1 MATDY
6 GNKSIV
12 TDGLVFAIDAANRQ
26 SYPGSGTTA
35 NTLLGT
41 SNATLHNG
49 VAITTEKGGTFNC
62 DGATDYIQTQ
72 IPDLGNQAT
81 TDFWIKINLTSGANI
96 MLCGWRYYSIY
107 CRNTGGGN
115 MGFNTGNGDVYGIS
129 YSDITALGISNN
141 WMHLVLVWNS
151 NISYT
156 NNKIYINGELQTIS
170 QQQSSESTGYR
181 NFNSGNFGIGCW
193 NVAYT
198 PGLFSQPN
206 LASAKIYNRE
216 LSAAEVAQNYNALKG
231 RFE

>member
-12 TDGLVFAIDAANRQ
+12 TDGLVFLADAANKQ

-41 SNATLHNG
+41 SNATLNG
-49 VAITTEKGGTFNC
+49 GATFDSANLGNFSC
-62 DGATDYIQTQ
+62 DGVDDYIQTQ
-72 IPDLGNQAT
+72 IPDPGNQAT
-81 TDFWIKINLTSGANI
+81 TEFWIKINLTSGANV

-151 NISYT
+151 NVSYT
-156 NNKIYINGELQTIS
+156 NNKIYINGELQSIS
-170 QQQSSESTGYR
+170 QQQGTEASGYR
-181 NFNSGNFGIGCW
+181 NFNSGNFGIACW

-198 PGLFSQPN
+198 PGIFSLQN
-206 LASAKIYNRE
+206 LSSAKIYNRE
-216 LSAAEVAQNYNALKG
+216 LSASEVAQNYNALKS
-231 RFE
+231 RFK